1 MMKIETTT
9 SKQADL
15 TSNTKLEKDPIIDSI
30 NRKRLLARMGKER
43 LDKEVVGDQTWLD
56 IKDQTWPERQS
67 PWDGGSEIQHHL
79 KYPVYTE
86 EDWYIQLDEKD
97 KERVTDLI
105 AAERMILNEAPI
117 YLLSRPNSMYIRF
130 FVHRPFYADLEYM
143 IY

>member
-1 MMKIETTT
+1 M
-9 SKQADL
+9 
-15 TSNTKLEKDPIIDSI
+15 
-30 NRKRLLARMGKER
+30 
-43 LDKEVVGDQTWLD
+43 
-56 IKDQTWPERQS
+56 
-67 PWDGGSEIQHHL
+67 
-79 KYPVYTE
+79 YTE

-143 IY
+143 VYQFGRKLFVSVWFYFFPIIVLIIMYTLPLFKAQQDEEEI